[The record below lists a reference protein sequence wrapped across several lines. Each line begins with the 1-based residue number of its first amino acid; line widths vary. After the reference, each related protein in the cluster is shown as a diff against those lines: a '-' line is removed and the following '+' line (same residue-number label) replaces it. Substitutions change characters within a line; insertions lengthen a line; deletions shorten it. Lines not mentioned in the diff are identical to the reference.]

1 MRSSIVFSKPT
12 NPQMLF
18 RTLFTCLAIGA
29 PFNRTAIRTWP
40 TFGIISISVPSF
52 VTTKCV
58 SAVSSAPTV
67 LLRRVA
73 VSSFGSR
80 SSLPRVFTMSFGLK
94 SKVLRTIATFIIM
107 WSTPLSHIPYRLR
120 RAVMILPRKCSI
132 SSATVR
138 PIIGI
143 FLSWKGMCRRSFLL
157 IILPNRICK

>member
-12 NPQMLF
+12 NPQMVL
-18 RTLFTCLAIGA
+18 RTLFTFGINLDEI
-29 PFNRTAIRTWP
+29 IRNCIRYWP
-40 TFGIISISVPSF
+40 TCGIISISSPSF
-52 VTTKCV
+52 ATTKCV

-80 SSLPRVFTMSFGLK
+80 SSLPRVLRMSFGLK
-94 SKVLRTIATFIIM
+94 SKVLSSSATFIIM